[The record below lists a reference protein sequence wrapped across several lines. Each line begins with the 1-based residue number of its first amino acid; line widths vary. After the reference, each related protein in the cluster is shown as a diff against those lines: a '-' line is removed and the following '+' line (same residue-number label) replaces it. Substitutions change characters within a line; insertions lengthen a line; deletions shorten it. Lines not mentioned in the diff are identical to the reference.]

1 MHLDLPK
8 NFILRENTSA
18 WPLTQVNY
26 VWVLSLQIHKVFII
40 LIFLWRSGHRMEYAF
55 QHAGSR
61 VNTPDNGA
69 ESDEI
74 GNEAHL
80 RDFVVDEHR
89 RELEPKVDCWVMM
102 ALNCLLR
109 MSELM
114 DHVFISIDVV
124 LSRSN
129 CEIVR
134 GKGIVWMTTSMLV
147 WTGEL
152 SMTV

>member
-1 MHLDLPK
+1 
-8 NFILRENTSA
+8 
-18 WPLTQVNY
+18 
-26 VWVLSLQIHKVFII
+26 
-40 LIFLWRSGHRMEYAF
+40 MEYAF
-55 QHAGSR
+55 QHAGSG

-89 RELEPKVDCWVMM
+89 RELESKVDCWVMM

-114 DHVFISIDVV
+114 NHVFISIDVV

-134 GKGIVWMTTSMLV
+134 GKGIV
-147 WTGEL
+147 
-152 SMTV
+152 